1 MRATACGA
9 EDGMTS
15 TSRLIPG
22 RRSVRPTSRALWHVW
37 PTGAGAVLVLVAIA
51 AMLVLVPPVRANA
64 PLVMTVGLN
73 GTIDSNAARYVERAI
88 AEAVDAGAEMLVI
101 ELDSPG
107 GLSTSTRT
115 IVSTIL
121 ESPVPIAVFVTPR
134 GAQAVSAGTFV
145 VAAAGVAAMSPG
157 STIGA
162 ASPIGSTG
170 RDLSGTLAAKVL
182 QDTRAFARSI
192 SDARGRDA
200 TPLEAAIIDA
210 RSYSAREA
218 LEVGI
223 VDVLAEDLPDL
234 LRQIDGLTVP
244 VGMDAV
250 ELEVADV
257 SVRRIERT
265 LLERFIGIIASP
277 NVAFILL
284 SVGSVLMLIELSNPG
299 SVLPGTMGAISLG
312 LAFVGLGQLPVN
324 WLGVALILISLSLL
338 YLEIR
343 LPGISVFGA
352 GFFVAFVAGAILL
365 LGGFHRPA
373 ALDFPGTEALT
384 VSGWLVVVIGSTLG
398 ITSAVV
404 IVLAHI
410 RRPVPYRSQYDRV
423 GLVGK
428 KAKVIRRLDPHGEVW
443 MLGEFWIA
451 HVTNDQTANEGS
463 IVMVTAVRGAELE
476 VASVNSEL
484 STKKPRE
491 IPTSLH

>member
-1 MRATACGA
+1 
-9 EDGMTS
+9 MTL

-37 PTGAGAVLVLVAIA
+37 STGTGAVLLLVAIVA
-51 AMLVLVPPVRANA
+51 ILVLVPPVRANA

-73 GTIDSNAARYVERAI
+73 GTIDPNAARYVERAI

-170 RDLSGTLAAKVL
+170 QDLSGTLAAKVL

-200 TPLEAAIIDA
+200 APLEAAIIDA

-234 LRQIDGLTVP
+234 LRQIDGLAVP
-244 VGMDAV
+244 IGMDV
-250 ELEVADV
+250 VDLELADA
-257 SVRRIERT
+257 SVRHIERT
-265 LLERFIGIIASP
+265 LLERFIAIVASP
-277 NVAFILL
+277 NLAFILL
-284 SVGSVLMLIELSNPG
+284 SVGGVLILIELSNPG
-299 SVLPGTMGAISLG
+299 FVLPGTMGVISLG

-338 YLEIR
+338 YLEVR
-343 LPGISVFGA
+343 LPGASVFGA
-352 GFFVAFVAGAILL
+352 GSLVAFLAGAILL
-365 LGGFHRPA
+365 LGGFLRPA
-373 ALDFPGTEALT
+373 ELDFPGTQALI
-384 VSGWLVVVIGSTLG
+384 VSGWLVVVIGGTLG
-398 ITSAVV
+398 ITSAMV
-404 IVLAHI
+404 IVLTHI

-423 GLVGK
+423 RLVGK
-428 KAKVIRRLDPHGEVW
+428 QAKVTRRLAPHGEVW
-443 MLGEFWIA
+443 MLGEFWLA

-463 IVMVTAVRGAELE
+463 IVMVTAVRGTELE

-484 STKKPRE
+484 STKK
-491 IPTSLH
+491 T